1 MLTANSFPNSDF
13 VKFDMS
19 VSMMPGAT
27 AFTRMIDAESEV
39 KRWQELLAA
48 ALGEGPQRTLADLVN
63 RAEARVREA
72 AENRK
77 KRAEVSGKIRQLKSN
92 LEAARDEQ
100 RRNIGDLERWQASWA
115 EALVGLPVSSTAD
128 PAAAQEVVG
137 IVDQVHSTSDEMA
150 GLQYR
155 VEAMKGDEAEYVEA
169 VRQLAVRASRLDL
182 AEADALIAIGELQ
195 KLARV
200 AQANE
205 AKATSI
211 NANIAREKRKQ
222 EDAQR
227 VVGRQEAALEE
238 LRKEAQAS
246 TVSSLPDVIRSNQ
259 THGELRGKVSGHRAA
274 LIDSCGNIGL
284 EAFIAQVQSVNLDL
298 LPAELERIREEI
310 STLEDAKAK
319 CVSERD
325 GIDREFQLREAATA
339 LNAAACQKFS
349 AAAKIDAL
357 ATEYLEQQI
366 GATLLAKAIAL
377 YREKN
382 QDPLLKL
389 AGQYFSTL
397 TCGAFSALVIDDVG
411 NERALRGVRSSN
423 GTHLDLD
430 AMSDGTRDQL
440 FLALRLA
447 YIEMHCDKGTPC
459 PVILDDVLMAF
470 DDARTAA
477 ALRAI
482 RDLSRKTQV
491 LVFTHHERHAALAES
506 VLGRDDYRLHVLSNS
521 MDHAV
526 LPHGAVA

>member
-1 MLTANSFPNSDF
+1 
-13 VKFDMS
+13 
-19 VSMMPGAT
+19 
-27 AFTRMIDAESEV
+27 
-39 KRWQELLAA
+39 
-48 ALGEGPQRTLADLVN
+48 LVN
-63 RAEARVREA
+63 RADARVREA

-77 KRAEVSGKIRQLKSN
+77 KGTEVSGKIRQLKSS
-92 LEAARDEQ
+92 LATARDEQ
-100 RRNIGDLERWQASWA
+100 RRNISDLERWQASWA
-115 EALVGLPVSSTAD
+115 DALVGLPLSSTAD
-128 PAAAQEVVG
+128 PAAVQEVVK
-137 IVDQVHSTSDEMA
+137 ISDQVHSTSDEMA

-155 VEAMKGDEAEYVEA
+155 IEAMKEDEAEYVEA
-169 VRQLAVRASRLDL
+169 VRRLAVRASRLDL

-195 KLARV
+195 KVARV
-200 AQANE
+200 AQGNE
-205 AKATSI
+205 GKATSI
-211 NANIAREKRKQ
+211 SANIAREKRKQ

-227 VVGRQEAALEE
+227 VVAKQEAASEE
-238 LRKEAQAS
+238 LRNEAQAP
-246 TVSSLPDVIRSNQ
+246 TVSSLSDVIRSNQ
-259 THGELRGKVSGHRAA
+259 THCELRDKISGHRAA
-274 LIDSCGNIGL
+274 LANSCGNIGL

-298 LPAELERIREEI
+298 IPAELERIREEI

-389 AGQYFSTL
+389 AGEYFSTL
-397 TCGAFSALVIDDVG
+397 TCGAFTALVIDDVG
-411 NERALRGVRSSN
+411 NQRALRGVRSSN
-423 GTHLDLD
+423 GTHLDLG

-459 PVILDDVLMAF
+459 PVILDDILMAF
-470 DDARTAA
+470 DGARTGA
-477 ALRAI
+477 ALRAL

-491 LVFTHHERHAALAES
+491 LVFTHHEHHATVAEQVLAK
-506 VLGRDDYRLHVLSNS
+506 DDFQLHLLSPS
-521 MDHAV
+521 IKDFV
-526 LPHGAVA
+526 QSSGV